1 MRCTVLPSSAA
12 LVCLSL
18 AGCAT
23 TPTGT
28 QFGTPLKA
36 DAGPTVTVAKLLAN
50 PQPYMG
56 KVVQVRGVMGDVCPD
71 AGCWGEIAD
80 KPGEK
85 GVFMSFVFD
94 RSKQRVPAEAK
105 GHAAVAQGKVIQV
118 EVPEEQRK
126 HYAEERGASAAELAK
141 IKGSEQTVRLECSSI
156 NIEGVKVAEPRT
168 CSGK

>member
-1 MRCTVLPSSAA
+1 MNRLMTMTGAA
-12 LVCLSL
+12 LIGLSL
-18 AGCAT
+18 TGCAT

-28 QFGTPLKA
+28 QFGEPLQS
-36 DAGPTVTVAKLLAN
+36 AGVPTLTVAKLCAN

-85 GVFMSFVFD
+85 GLFMSFVFD
-94 RSKQRVPAEAK
+94 RAKQRVPVEAK
-105 GHAAVAQGKVIQV
+105 GHPAVAQGKVTQV

-141 IKGSEQTVRLECSSI
+141 IKGPENTVRLECASI